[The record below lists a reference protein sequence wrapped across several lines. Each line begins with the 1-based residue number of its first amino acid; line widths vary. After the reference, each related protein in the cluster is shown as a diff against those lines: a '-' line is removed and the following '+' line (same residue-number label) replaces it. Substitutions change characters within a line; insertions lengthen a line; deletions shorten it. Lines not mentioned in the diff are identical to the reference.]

1 MLLLISIR
9 ALAEAGDSFIC
20 KKANKLKAFM

>member
-9 ALAEAGDSFIC
+9 ALAEAGDNFFS